1 VVLSKGCAAKPS
13 DYAIELTEGQTPMS
27 KAASRAREHRS
38 TKAESEEQSVNGI
51 QVIARA
57 GSILRTLESHPN
69 GLSLG
74 QIAKSV
80 NLARS
85 TVQRIVAALMAEDFV
100 TSTGPGEVRIGMGF
114 LRIAASVG
122 ATSTDIIRPHLL
134 TLGEDVGETVDLS
147 VLSGG
152 SVVFVAQVPG
162 RQRLTALSAVGER
175 FPLHCTANGK
185 AVLACFSPDE
195 AEELIEKSLAEHPGH
210 PLANRKRLMDELN
223 DIRRAHLAYDLE
235 EHGAGISAIGTAV
248 LDHFGRPV
256 AVSIPVPTQRF
267 LENRDALAERLLG
280 FRRGVEGILSR

>member
-1 VVLSKGCAAKPS
+1 MP
-13 DYAIELTEGQTPMS
+13 
-27 KAASRAREHRS
+27 KATSRALKPRS
-38 TKAESEEQSVNGI
+38 SEPADDRGANGI
-51 QVIARA
+51 QVLARA

-100 TSTGPGEVRIGMGF
+100 TSNGPGQVRIGTGL

-122 ATSTDIIRPHLL
+122 ANSADIIRPHLVA
-134 TLGEDVGETVDLS
+134 LGEEVGETVDLS

-152 SVVFVAQVPG
+152 SAVFIDQVPG
-162 RQRLTALSAVGER
+162 RQRLTALSSVGER

-185 AVLACFSPDE
+185 AILACFSADE
-195 AEELIEKSLAEHPGH
+195 SIELIEKSLAEHPEYA
-210 PLANRKRLMDELN
+210 LASRKRLTDELN
-223 DIRRAHLAYDLE
+223 DTRRSHIAYDLE
-235 EHGAGISAIGTAV
+235 EHGAGISAIGTAMI
-248 LDHFGRPV
+248 DHFGRPV

-267 LENRDALAERLLG
+267 LENRDRLAERLLG
-280 FRRGVEGILSR
+280 FRRRVEAILSR

>member
-1 VVLSKGCAAKPS
+1 MP
-13 DYAIELTEGQTPMS
+13 
-27 KAASRAREHRS
+27 KAASRALKPRS
-38 TKAESEEQSVNGI
+38 FPSPASEDRGSNGI
-51 QVIARA
+51 QVLARA

-100 TSTGPGEVRIGMGF
+100 TSTGPGEVRIGTGL

-122 ATSTDIIRPHLL
+122 ANSADIIRPHLVS
-134 TLGEDVGETVDLS
+134 LGEEVGETVDLS

-152 SVVFVAQVPG
+152 AAVFIDQVPG
-162 RQRLTALSAVGER
+162 RQRLTALSAIGER

-185 AVLACFSPDE
+185 AILACFSL
-195 AEELIEKSLAEHPGH
+195 EESGELLEKSLSEHPEY
-210 PLANRKRLMDELN
+210 PLANRKRLTDELN
-223 DIRRAHLAYDLE
+223 DTRRTHLAYDLE
-235 EHGAGISAIGTAV
+235 EHGDGISAIGTAMI
-248 LDHFGRPV
+248 DHFGRPV

-267 LENRDALAERLLG
+267 LENRDRLAEQLLS
-280 FRRGVEGILSR
+280 FRRRVEAILSR

>member
-1 VVLSKGCAAKPS
+1 MP
-13 DYAIELTEGQTPMS
+13 
-27 KAASRAREHRS
+27 KATSRALKPRAPEPPPP
-38 TKAESEEQSVNGI
+38 EERGSNGI
-51 QVIARA
+51 QVLARA

-80 NLARS
+80 GLARS

-100 TSTGPGEVRIGMGF
+100 TSTGPGQVRIGIGL

-122 ATSTDIIRPHLL
+122 SNSTDIIRPHLL
-134 TLGEDVGETVDLS
+134 ALGDDVGETVDLS

-152 SVVFVAQVPG
+152 SAVFVDQVPG
-162 RQRLTALSAVGER
+162 RHRLTALSAVGER

-185 AVLACFSPDE
+185 AVLACFSPE
-195 AEELIEKSLAEHPGH
+195 ESTELIEKSLVEHPDY
-210 PLANRKRLMDELN
+210 PLVNRRRLLDELN

-235 EHGAGISAIGTAV
+235 EHGAGISAIGTAII
-248 LDHFGRPV
+248 DHFGRPV

-267 LENRDALAERLLG
+267 LENRDNLAERLLD
-280 FRRGVEGILSR
+280 FRRRVEKILSR

>member
-1 VVLSKGCAAKPS
+1 
-13 DYAIELTEGQTPMS
+13 MS
-27 KAASRAREHRS
+27 KAASRARAPRS
-38 TKAESEEQSVNGI
+38 TKAGSEEQSVNGI

-80 NLARS
+80 DLARS

-100 TSTGPGEVRIGMGF
+100 TSTGPGEVRIGIGF

-152 SVVFVAQVPG
+152 SVVFVDQVPG

-195 AEELIEKSLAEHPGH
+195 GEELIEKSIAEHPGY

-223 DIRRAHLAYDLE
+223 EIRRAHLAYDLE

-280 FRRGVEGILSR
+280 FRRGVEGVLSR